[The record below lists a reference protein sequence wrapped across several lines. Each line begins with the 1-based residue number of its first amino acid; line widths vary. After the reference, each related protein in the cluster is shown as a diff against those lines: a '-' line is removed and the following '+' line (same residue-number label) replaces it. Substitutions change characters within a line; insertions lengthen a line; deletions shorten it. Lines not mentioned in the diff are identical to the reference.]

1 MSNVGYERDFF
12 NKTSEDN
19 EFSEDDETINRH
31 VKISIISGFNLSTVA
46 VDRVD
51 PYVEVIIVEG
61 GNYQS
66 FKT

>member
-1 MSNVGYERDFF
+1 MDFE
-12 NKTSEDN
+12 NEEDSETS
-19 EFSEDDETINRH
+19 SSH

-61 GNYQS
+61 ATYQS